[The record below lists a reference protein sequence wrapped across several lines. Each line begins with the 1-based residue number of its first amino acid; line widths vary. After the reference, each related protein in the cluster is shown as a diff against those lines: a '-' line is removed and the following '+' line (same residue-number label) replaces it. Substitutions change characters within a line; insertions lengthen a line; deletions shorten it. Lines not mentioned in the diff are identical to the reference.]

1 MELKDVLKGK
11 FLILDTET
19 TTKYTNRAEAVEL
32 GIINQ
37 DGKTVFHSLL
47 KPIFRIDKPA
57 IDVHGIHMGKVKNAP
72 LFVDVYPKLKQILEN
87 QHVLIYNASFDNRV
101 LKNSCT
107 FYKIPP
113 IDYSSYCVMRAY
125 KQFTG
130 AKKHV
135 KLEKA
140 SGVKTRH
147 RVLEDCRDTLSILNL
162 MKGHKQ
168 EVTPIHPNRPSFQA
182 SYELFRSGKTIKEIA
197 YERGLAISTVESHL
211 IRSYH
216 EGLDVDLE
224 QFINKKYEEKIL
236 NVVESIGIKPLK
248 ELKRNMDEQIGYID
262 IKAVL
267 LKHKNVFIS

>member
-1 MELKDVLKGK
+1 MELKDVLKGD

-57 IDVHGIHMGKVKNAP
+57 IDVHGIHMGKVKDAP
-72 LFVDVYPKLKQILEN
+72 LFVDVYPELKQILEN
-87 QHVLIYNASFDNRV
+87 QNVLIYNASFDNRV

-125 KQFTG
+125 KKFTG
-130 AKKHV
+130 AKKNV

-147 RVLEDCRDTLSILNL
+147 RVLEDCRDTLRILNL
-162 MKGHKQ
+162 MRGYNHEMK
-168 EVTPIHPNRPSFQA
+168 PIHRNKPSFQI
-182 SYELFRSGKTIKEIA
+182 SYELYQSGKPIKEIA
-197 YERGLAISTVESHL
+197 KERGLAVSTVESHL
-211 IRSYH
+211 IRSHH
-216 EGLDVDLE
+216 EGKNVDLNL
-224 QFINKKYEEKIL
+224 FINKKYESDIL
-236 NVVESIGIKPLK
+236 DVIENVGIKPLR
-248 ELKRNMDEQIGYID
+248 ELKREMDDQVGYID

-267 LKHKNVFIS
+267 LKHKNVLIS